1 MREEKKR
8 VLEVEL
14 DGEALER
21 FLDIKK
27 GDIKKGVGLTDDIE
41 VVRLIVDEYFKEKI
55 EHTVRRS

>member
-21 FLDIKK
+21 FLDIKR
-27 GDIKKGVGLTDDIE
+27 GVG
-41 VVRLIVDEYFKEKI
+41 
-55 EHTVRRS
+55 